1 MYNKIYKKHFLSVNA
16 NQLNHHT
23 IPMLS
28 KDKPNTAIIYV
39 GVNDMMNRTDHND
52 LILQIN
58 RTGFTWKN
66 YGVKNVI

>member
-1 MYNKIYKKHFLSVNA
+1 
-16 NQLNHHT
+16 
-23 IPMLS
+23 MLS
-28 KDKPNTAIIYV
+28 DDKPNTAIIYV
-39 GVNDMMNRTDHND
+39 GGNDMMNRTDHND